1 MASDVLL
8 SAFNGF
14 EDSVILRQLPWQLL
28 QHQFLHL
35 LQVSFMIFD
44 FQRLGPD
51 HPTGPVNT
59 PGRWLCMFENLD
71 TQLVPKTV
79 DETHRQ
85 KLELGPWDWCWFM
98 WISWWCQV
106 RKQAPW
112 PKIAQPTYIT
122 LQNLQGF
129 CQGSS
134 SHSHSFSWSLRT
146 SAAALH
152 WFPRGLGEL
161 VPPISAHLAVVE
173 VARKQLTTTRPD
185 MWGRYSW
192 NNWLILKKVEQVG
205 REKGERKGWDGM
217 GSSTSPAAFLFYT
230 YKYMYIYIYMYVFIY
245 VYIYIYIYIYK
256 CTT

>member
-1 MASDVLL
+1 M
-8 SAFNGF
+8 
-14 EDSVILRQLPWQLL
+14 
-28 QHQFLHL
+28 
-35 LQVSFMIFD
+35 VS
-44 FQRLGPD
+44 
-51 HPTGPVNT
+51 
-59 PGRWLCMFENLD
+59 
-71 TQLVPKTV
+71 KTV
-79 DETHRQ
+79 SSSGSCLDNFCSTSSSTFFRCRSWSLTFSVWVLTNRTSQ
-85 KLELGPWDWCWFM
+85 NTWKMTVLGPWDWCWFM
-98 WISWWCQV
+98 WMSWWCQV

-230 YKYMYIYIYMYVFIY
+230 YKYMYIYICMYVFIY
-245 VYIYIYIYIYK
+245 VYIYIYI
-256 CTT
+256 